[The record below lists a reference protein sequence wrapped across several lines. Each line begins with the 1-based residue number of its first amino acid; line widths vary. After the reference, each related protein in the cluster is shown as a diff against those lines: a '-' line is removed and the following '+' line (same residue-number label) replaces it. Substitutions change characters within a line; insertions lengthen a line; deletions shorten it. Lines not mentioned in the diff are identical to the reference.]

1 MTPTG
6 QSGSR
11 PITPAERELLKRH
24 ASNTQQAMDNLLGA
38 SPHCAAGCRI
48 TTVPRQPTRCPHG
61 NRPKPVTVLRGKTGW
76 FIIVPTG
83 KGRTAAGS
91 VSPTRFRKGRANVG
105 YETNPGS
112 QTALPRASWFRPGPS
127 AASERT

>member
-38 SPHCAAGCRI
+38 SPALRRWMQDNYRPP
-48 TTVPRQPTRCPHG
+48 TTDT
-61 NRPKPVTVLRGKTGW
+61 
-76 FIIVPTG
+76 
-83 KGRTAAGS
+83 
-91 VSPTRFRKGRANVG
+91 VSPR
-105 YETNPGS
+105 
-112 QTALPRASWFRPGPS
+112 
-127 AASERT
+127 